1 MQPKRNWK
9 SRRKQQKRLRKHK
22 AVQKQVTSPEI
33 QLPKKKE
40 LLPEIQQPGNLV
52 LSPVIQRLENLAP
65 EIRQTGKLVV
75 RAEIQ
80 QPGNLVQILELGN
93 LELIQQP
100 GNLVQILERASL
112 EPIQQPESL
121 EQIQQPGNLEQ
132 IQQPEKLV
140 LEPQMPESPE
150 IQQLKKLELRLEIQQ
165 PENLEQIQQPGNLE
179 QIQQPEKLVL
189 EPQKPES
196 PEIQQLENLV
206 QRLATQQVE
215 NLVLENLVV
224 LGMDNKAQRVGPE
237 TINKEL
243 VEPLKDK
250 RGALVPLEEARSPPG
265 KRAKEKRVQN
275 WTIPLKSS
283 STNLLRTQRKR
294 YQPVKSMALA
304 WKGSYAKF
312 WICLLMSVD
321 FVSANAI
328 FRKAAFMLYAIS
340 STTMGCTRW
349 ILRTWPICTSVSLL
363 RQKTFCLDACLI

>member
-80 QPGNLVQILELGN
+80 QPGNLVPIQHPGNLVQILELGNLEPIQQPGNLVQILELGN

-140 LEPQMPESPE
+140 LEPQMPE
-150 IQQLKKLELRLEIQQ
+150 
-165 PENLEQIQQPGNLE
+165 NLE

>member
-80 QPGNLVQILELGN
+80 QPGNLVPIQHPGNLVQILELGN
-93 LELIQQP
+93 LEPIQQP
-100 GNLVQILERASL
+100 GNLVQILEL
-112 EPIQQPESL
+112 
-121 EQIQQPGNLEQ
+121 G
-132 IQQPEKLV
+132 
-140 LEPQMPESPE
+140 
-150 IQQLKKLELRLEIQQ
+150 
-165 PENLEQIQQPGNLE
+165 NLEQIQQPGNLE

>member
-75 RAEIQ
+75 RAEIQQPGNLVPIQHPGNLVQILELGNLEPIQ

-165 PENLEQIQQPGNLE
+165 PENLEQIQQP
-179 QIQQPEKLVL
+179 
-189 EPQKPES
+189 
-196 PEIQQLENLV
+196 ENLV